1 MNRNF
6 CILLMLLFSACEEE
20 RVVSS
25 ETIFEV
31 ENHSTKDI
39 AYEVKTEIGSNLLYL
54 KPQDAKKMSFRKE
67 EKQVV
72 ETYPMG
78 EHLFDLVE
86 HVQCDEQVLY
96 SISDT
101 SKYVRISSL
110 ASSQYDSLFDAS
122 QHSWFEGDVFNSLN
136 RVVFQIT
143 DSLLAIT
150 EKDYA
155 MPDKFK
161 EYYANE

>member
-1 MNRNF
+1 
-6 CILLMLLFSACEEE
+6 MLLFSACEEE
-20 RVVSS
+20 RDVST
-25 ETIFEV
+25 ETIYEV

-39 AYEVKTEIGSNLLYL
+39 AYEVKTDIGSDVLYL
-54 KPQDAKKMSFRKE
+54 KPQDTKKMSFRKE

-78 EHLFDLVE
+78 EHLFDLVKL
-86 HVQCDEQVLY
+86 VQCDEQVLY

-110 ASSQYDSLFDAS
+110 AASQYDSLFDAN
-122 QHSWFEGDVFNSLN
+122 QRSWFEGDVFN
-136 RVVFQIT
+136 RVERVAFQIT

-155 MPDKFK
+155 MLDKFK